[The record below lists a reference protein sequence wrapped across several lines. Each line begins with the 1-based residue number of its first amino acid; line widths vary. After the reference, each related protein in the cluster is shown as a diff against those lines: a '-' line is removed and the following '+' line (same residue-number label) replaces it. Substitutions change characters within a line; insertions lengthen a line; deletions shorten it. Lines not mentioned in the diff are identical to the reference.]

1 MKNIRVSG
9 GKELLDIQ
17 DILEN
22 RLGIVYGAKVAD
34 LGCGGNGFFTFKVA
48 RLVGKT
54 GLVYAVDVLKMVL
67 TAYGIPI
74 PRINKTKL
82 NFKDIKETSWYA
94 PYVAKATELNLMSPE
109 SNVDPIPTLS
119 R

>member
-1 MKNIRVSG
+1 MKNAGVSG
-9 GKELLDIQ
+9 GKKLLDIQ

-67 TAYGIPI
+67 KNVENRAKMEGADNI
-74 PRINKTKL
+74 KTVWSNL
-82 NFKDIKETSWYA
+82 ENFGAANIHDA
-94 PYVAKATELNLMSPE
+94 
-109 SNVDPIPTLS
+109 
-119 R
+119 

>member
-54 GLVYAVDVLKMVL
+54 GLVYAVDGLKMVL
-67 TAYGIPI
+67 NDKGGVDFIDPNAD
-74 PRINKTKL
+74 TKQGAGYSGD
-82 NFKDIKETSWYA
+82 KGYMSGGKSKEDKKEYT
-94 PYVAKATELNLMSPE
+94 
-109 SNVDPIPTLS
+109 
-119 R
+119 